1 MHVAQLVAPQ
11 KIVLADRATP
21 EPGPDEVRIAVRVV
35 GICGTDM
42 EFYSGRRSHGYPF
55 VLGHECSGTVDV
67 AGPGGTDVAI
77 GTRVTLRPNFGCGV
91 CDRCREGR
99 DNICPN
105 SRGLG
110 VTTDGCLREYVL
122 APARY
127 LFPLPDRLDFEAGA
141 LIEPLAVAGRA
152 VRRGAVDPGTRVL
165 ILGTGTIG
173 LLAVRCAVLE
183 GADVTAFDPI
193 KDRLE
198 IARTWGAAAVIS
210 EEAHLAELAG
220 SGFDVVI
227 ETAGISTVVPT
238 AVEHARPGG
247 RIVLTGIPMDSAR
260 VATRFIV
267 WRELELHGSFI
278 YDAEDFARAATRL
291 ENGQVDAM
299 SLVTHRFP
307 LERTAGAFETI
318 ARRGGLKA
326 LIHITKEED

>member
-1 MHVAQLVAPQ
+1 MRVAQLVAPQ
-11 KIVLADRATP
+11 EIALADRAIP
-21 EPGPDEVRIAVRVV
+21 EPGRDEVRIAVRVV
-35 GICGTDM
+35 GVCGTDM

-55 VLGHECSGTVDV
+55 VLGHECSGTIDAV
-67 AGPGGTDVAI
+67 GPGGTDVAI
-77 GTRVTLRPNFGCGV
+77 GTRVTVRPNFGCGV

-99 DNICPN
+99 DNICSS

-110 VTTDGCLREYVL
+110 VTTDGCLGEYIL

-152 VRRGAVDPGTRVL
+152 VRRGGVEVRSRVL
-165 ILGTGTIG
+165 VLGTGTIG

-193 KDRLE
+193 EDRLE
-198 IARTWGAAAVIS
+198 IARTWGCATVTS
-210 EEAHLAELAG
+210 DEARLADLTG
-220 SGFDVVI
+220 DGFDVVI
-227 ETAGISTVVPT
+227 ETAGISTVVP
-238 AVEHARPGG
+238 AAIEHARPGG
-247 RIVLTGIPMDSAR
+247 RIVLTGIPMDPAP
-260 VATRFIV
+260 VATRFVV

-278 YDAEDFARAATRL
+278 YDAEDFAIAASRI
-291 ENGQVDAM
+291 ENEDVDAM

-307 LERTAGAFETI
+307 FERTVEAFETI

-326 LIHITKEED
+326 LIHITRKEE